1 MVKSYYCTEKRCQT
15 EIDYLLGILPTK
27 EMVINQVEAIIFD
40 LSEFEE
46 TNPNQLRFWRKVLSM
61 LNLK

>member
-15 EIDYLLGILPTK
+15 EIDYLLGILPTGNGNK
-27 EMVINQVEAIIFD
+27 SSRSNYFD

-46 TNPNQLRFWRKVLSM
+46 TNPNH
-61 LNLK
+61 

>member
-1 MVKSYYCTEKRCQT
+1 LYRKRCQT

-46 TNPNQLRFWRKVLSM
+46 TNPNQDFGEYYQC
-61 LNLK
+61 

>member
-1 MVKSYYCTEKRCQT
+1 MVKSCCTEKDVKL
-15 EIDYLLGILPTK
+15 DYLLGILPTK

-40 LSEFEE
+40 LSEFE
-46 TNPNQLRFWRKVLSM
+46 NPNQLRFWRKVLSM

>member
-27 EMVINQVEAIIFD
+27 EMVINQKQLFLIY
-40 LSEFEE
+40 LSLKKPTL
-46 TNPNQLRFWRKVLSM
+46 TN
-61 LNLK
+61 